1 METQPI
7 VITII
12 LAYFILTVWIGIRA
26 SRNTVSADAFHGTQL
41 SVAAIVCASCG
52 EWLGGTATTGVAE
65 YGYLYGL
72 SGAWYTISNAL
83 GIFLLGMLFAKLYRS
98 IGSVTV
104 PGIIEHF
111 FGINARMVSSIL
123 LIIVMLAV
131 GISQMVAAGKL
142 GQSLLGLDFTFSC
155 IVFACIFT
163 IYTLAGGMNAVATT
177 NTMHLIVM
185 YGGVILGVVLAIAKV
200 GGVSEL
206 LSGLQ
211 AVDTAEGTNHFN
223 MISIGWPKVSSW
235 IIASIL
241 GAETAQAGLQPV
253 LAAKDIPSA
262 KKSCLITA
270 AIVAPFG
277 VFTALMGMAAKV
289 MSARGILIGSDGV
302 NVTDA
307 KLAFSTMM
315 LHLPKLASGIILAS
329 ILAAILS
336 TVSPIILASATLF
349 TKDLYQRR
357 IKQDATDAEI
367 IRTSRIMTAV
377 SGAVCCVSAIA
388 LVDSTTVLDLVY
400 SAYSLRGALFVTIL
414 YGIYSKRIS
423 ERAACWNMV
432 FTGIVAVAWAAYKM
446 GFGQYPLVVGNF
458 AITETYAAVIAA
470 VILAPIFS
478 KIWPRKGALL

>member
-1 METQPI
+1 M
-7 VITII
+7 
-12 LAYFILTVWIGIRA
+12 
-26 SRNTVSADAFHGTQL
+26 
-41 SVAAIVCASCG
+41 
-52 EWLGGTATTGVAE
+52 
-65 YGYLYGL
+65 
-72 SGAWYTISNAL
+72 
-83 GIFLLGMLFAKLYRS
+83 
-98 IGSVTV
+98 
-104 PGIIEHF
+104 
-111 FGINARMVSSIL
+111 
-123 LIIVMLAV
+123 
-131 GISQMVAAGKL
+131 
-142 GQSLLGLDFTFSC
+142 
-155 IVFACIFT
+155 
-163 IYTLAGGMNAVATT
+163 
-177 NTMHLIVM
+177 
-185 YGGVILGVVLAIAKV
+185 
-200 GGVSEL
+200 
-206 LSGLQ
+206 
-211 AVDTAEGTNHFN
+211 DTAEGTNHFN

-235 IIASIL
+235 IIASIF

-400 SAYSLRGALFVTIL
+400 SAYSLRGALCVTIL

-458 AITETYAAVIAA
+458 AITETYAAVSAA
-470 VILAPIFS
+470 GILAPIFS